1 MTLVQ
6 IDLRGGRARGP
17 RDILGTTDAAEGDHA
32 ATQRTTARASTTH
45 ESTTAPVAT
54 DSLAPATAGL
64 VLAGGLVL
72 LAPLAIAAGHSF
84 PALMVLLAGLVT
96 LGLLTVLLLP
106 ALSRAREDAPP

>member
-6 IDLRGGRARGP
+6 IDLRRGRARGP
-17 RDILGTTDAAEGDHA
+17 QDTPGTTDAAEGDHA
-32 ATQRTTARASTTH
+32 AHAGAH
-45 ESTTAPVAT
+45 EITPATPVPT

-72 LAPLAIAAGHSF
+72 LAPLAIAAGQSS
-84 PALMVLLAGLVT
+84 PALVVLLAGLVT

-106 ALSRAREDAPP
+106 ALPGPRGDDPS